1 VSLFWQIYQKDFR
14 QTLIL
19 STPIIIG
26 QLGHILMGVFDNAM
40 VGSLQPVEYGAIA
53 VAAAGISNA
62 IFFLVTVL
70 GLGIMMA
77 VSTLVSISK
86 AKKDAASC
94 GEYLKY
100 SIVASVITS
109 VVLSIILLFCAFNF
123 HVFQQPPAVEALAV
137 DYFLLISISTFPLF
151 AGFGVKN
158 FTDGLS
164 YTKPAMIV
172 TLIGVVLNIF
182 LNWLFI
188 FGNWGVPAMGLNGAG
203 VATITSRVFIFI
215 VLLVYVL
222 KSPLFSEYR
231 KMTKGINLR
240 SSHLKEIFKIGLPSG
255 LQYFFEIGAF
265 TAANIMA
272 GWLGAFQSA
281 AHQIALTL
289 AAISYMVSLG
299 ISTAGSIRVSAAF
312 GDNDKL
318 AAKRA
323 GYSALFMISA
333 FMLISAVLLIAF
345 NAILPPLFNEQ
356 ETVVRYASALLLIA
370 ALFQFSDGAQAVG
383 LGILRGLKD
392 VKYPTGV
399 TLFAYWLVGLP
410 FAYYFAFELDMDV
423 QGIWYGLTIGLT
435 VSAIFLTRR
444 FIMLVNRS

>member
-1 VSLFWQIYQKDFR
+1 MASFWQTYRKDFR

-40 VGSLQPVEYGAIA
+40 VGSLQPTAYGAVA
-53 VAAAGISNA
+53 VAAAGVSNS

-70 GLGIMMA
+70 GVGVMMA

-86 AKKDAASC
+86 AKKDTASC

-100 SIVASVITS
+100 SIVASLITS
-109 VVLSIILLFCAFNF
+109 VVLTIILLVCAYNF
-123 HVFQQPPAVEALAV
+123 HVFQQPEAVEELAKE
-137 DYFLLISISTFPLF
+137 YFLLVSFSTFPLF

-164 YTKPAMIV
+164 YTKPAMVV
-172 TLIGVVLNIF
+172 TLLGVLLNVF

-188 FGNWGVPAMGLNGAG
+188 FGNWGMPALGLNGAG
-203 VATITSRVFIFI
+203 VATISSRVFIFI
-215 VLLVYVL
+215 ALLGYVF
-222 KSPLFSEYR
+222 KSPLFVEYR
-231 KMTKGINLR
+231 KMSKGVNLK

-289 AAISYMVSLG
+289 SAVSYMVSLG
-299 ISTAGSIRVSAAF
+299 ISTAGSIRVSAAY

-318 AAKRA
+318 AAKKA
-323 GYSALFMISA
+323 GYSALFMISG
-333 FMLISAVLLIAF
+333 FMVVSAIIFLTC
-345 NAILPPLFNEQ
+345 NSILPPLFNAQ
-356 ETVVRYASALLLIA
+356 ETVVKYAATLLLIA

-399 TLFAYWLVGLP
+399 TLVAYWLVGLP
-410 FAYYFAFELDMDV
+410 CAYFFAFTLNMDV

-444 FIMLVNRS
+444 FIVLVNRS

>member
-1 VSLFWQIYQKDFR
+1 MSLFWQTYRKDFR

-19 STPIIIG
+19 STPIVIG

-40 VGSLQPVEYGAIA
+40 VGSLAPVEYGAIA
-53 VAAAGISNA
+53 VAAAGVSNA

-109 VVLSIILLFCAFNF
+109 VILSVILLICAFNF
-123 HVFQQPPAVEALAV
+123 HIFQQPKAVEELAIN
-137 DYFLLISISTFPLF
+137 YFILISISTFPLF

-164 YTKPAMIV
+164 FTKPAMVV

-188 FGNWGVPAMGLNGAG
+188 FGNWGMPMLGLNGAG
-203 VATITSRVFIFI
+203 VATISSRVFIFI
-215 VLLVYVL
+215 VLLAYVF
-222 KSPLFSEYR
+222 KSPLFVEYR
-231 KMTKGINLR
+231 KMKKGINLS
-240 SSHLKEIFKIGLPSG
+240 SSHLKEIFRIGFPSG

-265 TAANIMA
+265 TFANLMA

-289 AAISYMVSLG
+289 AAISYMVSMG
-299 ISTAGSIRVSAAF
+299 ISTAGSIRVGTAY
-312 GDNDKL
+312 GDSDKQ

-333 FMLISAVLLIAF
+333 FMVVSAVIFLTC
-345 NAILPPLFNEQ
+345 NTILPPLFNEQ
-356 ETVVRYASALLLIA
+356 ETVVRYASALLFIT

-392 VKYPTGV
+392 VTYPTVV
-399 TLFAYWLVGLP
+399 TLVAYWLVGLP
-410 FAYYFAFELDMDV
+410 FAYYFAFELEMDV

-435 VSAIFLTRR
+435 ISAIFLTRR
-444 FIMLVNRS
+444 FITLVNRS

>member
-1 VSLFWQIYQKDFR
+1 MASFFQTYRFDFK

-40 VGSLQPVEYGAIA
+40 VGSLEPVEYGAIA
-53 VAAAGISNA
+53 VAAAGVSNA

-70 GLGIMMA
+70 GIGIMMA

-86 AKKDAASC
+86 SKKENTAC

-100 SIVASVITS
+100 SIVASVLTS
-109 VVLSIILLFCAFNF
+109 ILLSGILVVCAYNF
-123 HVFQQPPAVEALAV
+123 HIFQQPPAVEELAI

-164 YTKPAMIV
+164 YTKPAMVV
-172 TLIGVVLNIF
+172 TLLGVVLNIF

-188 FGNWGVPAMGLNGAG
+188 FGNWGMPALGLNGAG
-203 VATITSRVFIFI
+203 VATISSRIFIF
-215 VLLVYVL
+215 VALLVYVF
-222 KSPLFSEYR
+222 KSQLFKEYR
-231 KMTKGINLR
+231 KMEKGISLK
-240 SSHLKEIFKIGLPSG
+240 SPHLKEIFKLGLPSG

-289 AAISYMVSLG
+289 AAVSYMVSLG
-299 ISTAGSIRVSAAF
+299 ISTAGSIRVSTAY
-312 GDNDKL
+312 GDNDL
-318 AAKRA
+318 QAAKRA

-333 FMLISAVLLIAF
+333 FMLVSAIVFLTC
-345 NAILPPLFNEQ
+345 NTVLPPLFNAQ
-356 ETVVRYASALLLIA
+356 ETVVRYAATLLLIT

-399 TLFAYWLVGLP
+399 TLIAYWLIGLP
-410 FAYYFAFELDMDV
+410 FAYFFAFTLKMDV

-435 VSAIFLTRR
+435 ISAIFLTRR
-444 FIMLVNRS
+444 FIVLVNRS

>member
-164 YTKPAMIV
+164 YTKPAMVV

-444 FIMLVNRS
+444 FIMLVNRN